1 MIVMSSLPVIEIL
14 DLLEPAYGPC
24 PGFGSKCKDTT
35 TWQTQSGHIPRG
47 YLGATVSVGDV
58 EVVLLV
64 AEPGNPHQGSFFR
77 ADRNPRDMATEA
89 ARDTY
94 RCFREGTDEFH
105 RNVRCILDL
114 VLPGLTFDD
123 QLAKAWITNTYLCSA
138 ARETGP
144 VSASAEKECAGRYLR
159 AQLQLLSGRPVVALG
174 TKAKRRALRLCQAI
188 PDLRD
193 RLFFAYAASPPG
205 ARSPQALPSWRTA
218 AEKARAL
225 MRHRL
230 RTGKRPSARENPR

>member
-1 MIVMSSLPVIEIL
+1 MARVRVSAANAKTPRLGKPSPGTSPAVISAPPSRSATSKWSCLSPNRAIHTKDPSSERIAIPATWLPKQ
-14 DLLEPAYGPC
+14 PATRT
-24 PGFGSKCKDTT
+24 DA
-35 TWQTQSGHIPRG
+35 SG
-47 YLGATVSVGDV
+47 
-58 EVVLLV
+58 
-64 AEPGNPHQGSFFR
+64 
-77 ADRNPRDMATEA
+77 
-89 ARDTY
+89 
-94 RCFREGTDEFH
+94 RETDEFH